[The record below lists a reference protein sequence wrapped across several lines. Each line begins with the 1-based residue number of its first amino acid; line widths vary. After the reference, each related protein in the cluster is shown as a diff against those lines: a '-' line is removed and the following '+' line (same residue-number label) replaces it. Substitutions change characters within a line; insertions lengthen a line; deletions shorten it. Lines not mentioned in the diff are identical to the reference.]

1 LELDQGKD
9 ADIVILDEQ
18 LKADMTFCRGELAY
32 HRGGEQQ

>member
-1 LELDQGKD
+1 LDQGKD

-18 LKADMTFCRGELAY
+18 LEADMTFCRGELAY